1 MASSNSRPLELVTFM
16 AGRAACGVNI
26 QDLNEINRIMLIT
39 PVPQAPS
46 HVIGILNLRG
56 QIVTVIDL
64 ETRLGITMPEPAS
77 APCNLIVHM
86 DGEAVG
92 LRVRE
97 IRDVVWAG
105 EGQIAPPPSNLKGIQ
120 GRYFSGVLP
129 HGDRLIGI
137 VDLAAVLDMEAASG
151 GGRS

>member
-1 MASSNSRPLELVTFM
+1 MTTSTRQHLELVTFM

-39 PVPQAPS
+39 PVPQAPE

-64 ETRLGITMPEPAS
+64 ERRLGINDAGAAS
-77 APCNLIVHM
+77 KPCNLIVHM

-97 IRDVVWAG
+97 INDVVQAE
-105 EGQIAPPPSNLKGIQ
+105 EGQISPPPPNLKGIQ
-120 GRYFSGVLP
+120 GRYFSGVLS
-129 HGDRLIGI
+129 HKDRLIGI
-137 VDLAAVLDMEAASG
+137 VDLTAVLDMESV
-151 GGRS
+151 